1 MLPPLAPPRYGVPIS
16 LAAIAL
22 TSVLATGAAAQRG
35 SALPQ
40 ALHTMLQ
47 MDERFAAR
55 ALEVG
60 WKDAF
65 LEYLAPGAIGFERG
79 QAGPAYDQVR
89 HAPDPPADL
98 HLTWHPR
105 FGDIAASGELGYV
118 TGPLQSIQGSRDG
131 GGRVRHSTYLS
142 IWRRQQ
148 NGLFR
153 VALNIGTPTPAAPAF
168 PGEFTRAPHDN
179 RFTGDYDE
187 RTPPLAVADGVM
199 NSALRSSSQARAY
212 RGRLA
217 DDARLYRPNS
227 QPFVGEASILRWLES
242 QPRWSATETRY
253 AESARSGDLGYTI
266 GTYTIGSRS
275 GYYVRVWVRERTGQ
289 WQIAV
294 DVLAA

>member
-1 MLPPLAPPRYGVPIS
+1 MLRPPAQPRYGAPFAFS
-16 LAAIAL
+16 TLLL
-22 TSVLATGAAAQRG
+22 TSVLGVGVDAQRG
-35 SALPQ
+35 SAMPQ
-40 ALHTMLQ
+40 ALHTLLQ
-47 MDERFAAR
+47 MDERFAAQ
-55 ALEVG
+55 ALETG
-60 WKDAF
+60 WKTAF

-79 QAGPAYDQVR
+79 QAGPAHEQVR
-89 HAPDPPADL
+89 KAPDPPPDL
-98 HLTWHPR
+98 HLTWQPR
-105 FGDIAASGELGYV
+105 LGDIAASGELGYV
-118 TGPLQSIQGSRDG
+118 AGPLQAIQGSPN

-142 IWRRQQ
+142 IWRRHQD
-148 NGLFR
+148 GVFR
-153 VALNIGTPTPAAPAF
+153 VALNIGTSTPAAPAF
-168 PGEFTRAPHDN
+168 PGEFTRAPHEN

-199 NSALRSSSQARAY
+199 NSALRSSTQARAY

-217 DDARLYRPNS
+217 DGARLHRPNV
-227 QPFVGEASILRWLES
+227 QPLVGETSILRWLES

-266 GTYTIGSRS
+266 GTYTIGGRS